1 MILGV
6 GTDIIEVERIRKN
19 IENGSHFKEKVF
31 SKNEIDY
38 CEKKSNKAESYAA
51 RFAAKEAF
59 FKALGTGW
67 RNGMSF
73 KEVEIMNN
81 ELGKPQINLYG
92 KAKEIAEK
100 QNISN
105 IHVSVSHIKEIAS
118 SVVILEVGRQKF
130 EIINDN
136 TQCIREV

>member
-19 IENGSHFKEKVF
+19 IESNKRFKEKVF

-38 CEKKSNKAESYAA
+38 CENKANKAESYAA

-67 RNGMSF
+67 RDGMSF
-73 KEVEIMNN
+73 PEVEIMNN
-81 ELGKPQINLYG
+81 ELGKPQINLFG
-92 KAKEIAEK
+92 KAKEIAESQK
-100 QNISN
+100 ITN
-105 IHVSVSHIKEIAS
+105 IHVSVSHIKEIAT
-118 SVVILEVGRQKF
+118 SVVILESNKL
-130 EIINDN
+130 
-136 TQCIREV
+136 

>member
-19 IENGSHFKEKVF
+19 IESKNHFKEKIF

-38 CEKKSNKAESYAA
+38 CEKKANKAESYAA

-73 KEVEIMNN
+73 AEVEIMNN
-81 ELGKPQINLYG
+81 ELGKPQINLFG
-92 KAKEIAEK
+92 KAKEVTEK
-100 QNISN
+100 QNCSD
-105 IHVSVSHIKEIAS
+105 IHVSMSHLKEFAS
-118 SVVILEVGRQKF
+118 AIVILEKQ
-130 EIINDN
+130 I
-136 TQCIREV
+136 

>member
-19 IENGSHFKEKVF
+19 IESKNHFKEKIF

-38 CEKKSNKAESYAA
+38 CEKKANKAESYAA

-73 KEVEIMNN
+73 AEVEIMNN
-81 ELGKPQINLYG
+81 ELGKPQINLFG

-100 QNISN
+100 QNCSD
-105 IHVSVSHIKEIAS
+105 IHVSMSHIKEFAS
-118 SVVILEVGRQKF
+118 AIVILEKQ
-130 EIINDN
+130 I
-136 TQCIREV
+136 

>member
-1 MILGV
+1 MILGA

-19 IENGSHFKEKVF
+19 IANGSRFKEKVF

-67 RNGMSF
+67 RDGMSF
-73 KEVEIMNN
+73 NEVEIMNN
-81 ELGKPQINLYG
+81 ELGQPQMNLYG
-92 KAKEIAEK
+92 KAKEIAETK
-100 QNISN
+100 NVTN
-105 IHVSVSHIKEIAS
+105 IHVSISHIKEIAT
-118 SVVILEVGRQKF
+118 SVVILEDR
-130 EIINDN
+130 
-136 TQCIREV
+136 R

>member
-19 IENGSHFKEKVF
+19 IEGKNHFKEKIF

-38 CEKKSNKAESYAA
+38 CEKKANKAESYAA

-73 KEVEIMNN
+73 AEVEIMNN
-81 ELGKPQINLYG
+81 ELGKPQINLFG

-100 QNISN
+100 QNCSD
-105 IHVSVSHIKEIAS
+105 IHVSMSHIKEFAS
-118 SVVILEVGRQKF
+118 AIVILEKQ
-130 EIINDN
+130 I
-136 TQCIREV
+136 